1 MIIIVVVSSENVYYS
16 FLDKGSPFGVKSH
29 SSAQFPCHG
38 VCAGVGFDPFYCT
51 LMLYS
56 TCLAVT
62 GDFISETAHKAAV
75 AKRLQKAQ
83 REAALEAV
91 KMAKRERGFYKI
103 PIFVGGYG
111 MNFSQKNPMTLMA
124 NIMLGENLVIL
135 K

>member
-1 MIIIVVVSSENVYYS
+1 MLAEQKRLAKERAKEQRQMVGG
-16 FLDKGSPFGVKSH
+16 L
-29 SSAQFPCHG
+29 

-103 PIFVGGYG
+103 PIFVSGYG
-111 MNFSQKNPMTLMA
+111 MNFF
-124 NIMLGENLVIL
+124 
-135 K
+135 